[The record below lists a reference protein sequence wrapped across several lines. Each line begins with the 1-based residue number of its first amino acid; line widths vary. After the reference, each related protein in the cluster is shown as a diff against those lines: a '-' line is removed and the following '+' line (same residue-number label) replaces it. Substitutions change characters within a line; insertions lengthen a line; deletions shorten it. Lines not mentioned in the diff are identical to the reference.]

1 MGAMALS
8 FRPLER
14 SDFPLLAEWLGA
26 PHVDS
31 WWPGPNDLPAIEAKY
46 GPRVDGIEP
55 TEVFV
60 VEADHEPI
68 GMIQRYR
75 IRDYPEWE
83 QAIRAVAIPT
93 DAAGIDYLIGVPTLV
108 GRGVGPKIIGRFVDE
123 TWRQLPDVSAIAVSV
138 QQANRQSWRAL
149 EKVGFRRAW
158 DGMLASD
165 DPSDAGPSYIY
176 LRHHPARDST
186 PIA

>member
-1 MGAMALS
+1 MSAMALS

-14 SDFPLLAEWLGA
+14 SDFPRLAEWLAA
-26 PHVDS
+26 PHVAA

-55 TEVFV
+55 NEVFV
-60 VEADHEPI
+60 VEADRKPI

-83 QAIRAVAIPT
+83 QAMRAATIPN
-93 DAAGIDYLIGVPTLV
+93 DAAGIDYLIGEPTLV
-108 GRGVGPKIIGRFVDE
+108 GRGVGPEIIGQFVDE
-123 TWRQLPDVSAIAVSV
+123 TWCQLPDVSAIAVSV

-149 EKVGFRRAW
+149 EKAGFRRAW
-158 DGMLASD
+158 DGALASD
-165 DPSDAGPSYIY
+165 DPSDEDPSCIY
-176 LRHHPARDST
+176 LRHHRAG
-186 PIA
+186 